1 MNNHIRRADEVEILG
16 GEFKNRR
23 GTIHRLPLK
32 FYEAYALR
40 TDHPECYLI
49 RLVFSKTI
57 VPLKRSQIR
66 SLGPWIPVLIQDF

>member
-1 MNNHIRRADEVEILG
+1 MTKHIRRADEVEILV
-16 GEFKNRR
+16 GEFKGRR

-32 FYEAYALR
+32 FYKAYELR

-57 VPLKRSQIR
+57 VPLKRDQIR